1 MADNDMPSAALAEVN
16 TSAAHAIGGTKVEVI
31 KKLFTWTIENYRPWQ
46 DKGSHEGEYL
56 TSPTFS
62 TGVNDES
69 KWFTRFCREYDR
81 FKQKVEKHAL
91 SDAELTIL
99 CEISEMVV
107 VNNSGQPQIMDRNAI
122 GGKLSKDLGNLLD
135 NEKFSDVILV
145 VNGLEIKAHKS
156 ILAARSDVFAAMFE
170 HEMEESKLNRVV
182 ITDIDYNVLK
192 DMLKFMYTGTA
203 PNLDK
208 MSSDLLAVANKY
220 ALENLKSMCEYALST
235 KHSVK
240 TAAETLVLADLYG
253 AGQLKAHTIAYIK
266 NHIGDVMQTQGWQ
279 DMTKT
284 HSHLIT
290 DVLRAFGKQ

>member
-1 MADNDMPSAALAEVN
+1 MAGSDMPPADLSEVN

-31 KKLFTWTIENYRPWQ
+31 KKLFTWTVENYRTWQ

-62 TGVNDES
+62 TGANDES
-69 KWFTRFCREYDR
+69 KWFTRFSKEYDR
-81 FKQKVEKHAL
+81 FKQKVEMHAL

-99 CEISEMVV
+99 CEISEMEV
-107 VNNSGQPQIMDRNAI
+107 VNSSGQPQIMQRNAI

-135 NEKFSDVILV
+135 NEKFSDVTLV
-145 VNGLEIKAHKS
+145 VSGLELKAHKS

-182 ITDIDYNVLK
+182 INDIDYNVLK
-192 DMLKFMYTGTA
+192 DMLTFMYTGTA

-220 ALENLKSMCEYALST
+220 ALENLKSMCEHALST

-266 NHIGDVMQTQGWQ
+266 NHIADVMQTQGWEA
-279 DMTKT
+279 MTKT
-284 HSHLIT
+284 HSYLIT